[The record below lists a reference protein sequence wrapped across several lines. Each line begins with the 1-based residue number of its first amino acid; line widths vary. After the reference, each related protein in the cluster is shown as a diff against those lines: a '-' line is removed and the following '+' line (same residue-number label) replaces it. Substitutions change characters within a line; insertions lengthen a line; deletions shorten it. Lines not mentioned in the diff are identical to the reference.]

1 MLHSDI
7 AIPPAFFPA
16 LGMVVTLWCGTNTT
30 ESVHA
35 QAADLFTELT
45 GPGLVFTG
53 ANGVPQP
60 VHLPASTLSAD
71 MSDAQRTP
79 ALERLAGKLEWNRFV
94 RDAVTAPVMVDI
106 EAIDAGDGE
115 RLGLLV
121 HNAFVAHATLDTLH
135 DSELMQQL
143 FGRPSSNQESAG
155 VVTEELSSEELSRLG
170 FAEPAASSDSF
181 AYLELPLLNQVI
193 VRGVIRIQKRQR
205 AGAIEFAWRLDERF
219 NSVEKY
225 ASRWTKLERN
235 EVGKLFEGESFPY
248 AGFGGWLGAY
258 QLQVDE
264 PSPLLIESQ
273 MLLREPTEWF
283 AGSNF
288 LRSKLPLSLQENART
303 FRRKLQQPE
312 P

>member
-1 MLHSDI
+1 MLLRLI
-7 AIPPAFFPA
+7 ANFPAFFPA
-16 LGMVVTLWCGTNTT
+16 LAWLVTFTCGFVAT
-30 ESVHA
+30 EATHA
-35 QAADLFTELT
+35 QTADLFIELT
-45 GPGLVFTG
+45 ESGLVFTA
-53 ANGVPQP
+53 ANGVAQS
-60 VHLPASTLSAD
+60 VILPAPTLLAD
-71 MSDAQRTP
+71 ISDDNREAV
-79 ALERLAGKLEWNRFV
+79 LERLAGKLEWGRFE
-94 RDAVTAPVMVDI
+94 REAVTAPVMIDI

-115 RLGLLV
+115 RLGLQV
-121 HNAFVAHATLDTLH
+121 HNAFVVHATLETLR

-143 FGRPSSNQESAG
+143 FGRPSSNQEASG

-170 FAEPAASSDSF
+170 FAEQAASGDSF

-205 AGAIEFAWRLDERF
+205 AGAIEFAWSLDERF
-219 NSVEKY
+219 NSSEKY

-258 QLQVDE
+258 QIDADE
-264 PSPLLIESQ
+264 ALPVLIESQ

-303 FRRKLQQPE
+303 FRRKLQQRKP
-312 P
+312 